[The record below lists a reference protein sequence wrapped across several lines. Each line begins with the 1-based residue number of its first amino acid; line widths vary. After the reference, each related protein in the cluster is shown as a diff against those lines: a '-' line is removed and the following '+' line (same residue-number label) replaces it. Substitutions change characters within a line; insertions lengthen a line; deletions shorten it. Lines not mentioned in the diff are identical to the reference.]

1 MSSPVTWEQE
11 QPLRHRAVGSMERIK
26 LYLKHLKQ
34 GLAHSKLWASLKNLE
49 SAFVLAEEGGM
60 GPESGV
66 GGHATPS
73 GPI

>member
-1 MSSPVTWEQE
+1 
-11 QPLRHRAVGSMERIK
+11 MERIK